1 MHFSDL
7 DEQRQRWVASI
18 RRAGELL
25 HDLISEVLDIS
36 RIEGGR
42 LSLSIELIPLEPVI
56 VEAIEMM
63 RPLAERATIKISYQG
78 KFDGVHVDADRQRLK
93 QVFINLISNAIK
105 YNHPGGEAV
114 IDGKADD
121 DFAIVTVTDTGRG
134 IAPEYFDRLFIP
146 FDRIGA
152 AASGIEGTG
161 LGLALSQSL
170 VELMDGTIEAESE
183 VGIGTTFS
191 VRLNSCRSIAAPAF
205 TNEYNALLRERP
217 YSRPVTVLYIEDT
230 VANVMLVEEILKRRP
245 GVSLIPT
252 MLGRLGLE
260 LAKEHHP
267 DVILLDMHLPDIDGV
282 EVLQTLRS
290 DPNLSGIPV
299 VVLTADA
306 TRTRIEKIRD
316 LKIVD
321 YLTKPIAI
329 DKLLATIDKAVGEE
343 V

>member
-1 MHFSDL
+1 M
-7 DEQRQRWVASI
+7 
-18 RRAGELL
+18 
-25 HDLISEVLDIS
+25 LDIS